1 MKTTDITVKNL
12 EELVA
17 LLQKM
22 QGISAQQVELLR
34 NCPLEVDIVTLEEL
48 MEQRQG
54 IMDAIDRIDEDLQKQ
69 MGIYNDLSGLVI
81 LELGKST
88 AYQKYLG
95 MITSIILAIKG
106 NDLVYQ
112 SLLEKVLEQT
122 QSKLSSLRNSQKASK
137 AYMPEEIYTEGWF
150 IDQKK

>member
-69 MGIYNDLSGLVI
+69 MGIYNDLSSLVI

-95 MITSIILAIKG
+95 MITSIILAIKD

-112 SLLEKVLEQT
+112 SLLEKILEQT

-137 AYMPEEIYTEGWF
+137 AYLQEEIYTEGWF